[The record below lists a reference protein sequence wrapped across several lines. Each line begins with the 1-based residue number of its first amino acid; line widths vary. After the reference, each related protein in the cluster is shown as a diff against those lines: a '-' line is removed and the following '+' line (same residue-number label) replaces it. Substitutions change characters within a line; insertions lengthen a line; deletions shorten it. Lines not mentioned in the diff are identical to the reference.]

1 MKTYDHIELKLQ
13 NEWVSFTVMKL
24 MVRRLKRLI
33 DEKLHIVLKLKRFLK
48 IYYREFLIPLLY
60 K

>member
-1 MKTYDHIELKLQ
+1 MKAYDHVELKLQ

-24 MVRRLKRLI
+24 MVRRLTRLI

-48 IYYREFLIPLLY
+48 IYYREFLIALLY

>member
-1 MKTYDHIELKLQ
+1 MKAYDHVELKLQ
-13 NEWVSFTVMKL
+13 NEWVSFIVMKL

-48 IYYREFLIPLLY
+48 IYYRGFLIALLY

>member
-1 MKTYDHIELKLQ
+1 MKAYDHIELKLQ

-33 DEKLHIVLKLKRFLK
+33 DEKLHIVLKLKRFLN
-48 IYYREFLIPLLY
+48 IYYRGFLIALLY